1 PFEARSNPKP
11 ADYQKVMEK
20 IQGRPDADMIQ
31 TVMLRSM
38 NQAVYS
44 PENQGH
50 FGLAY
55 AAYAHFTSPIRRYP
69 DLLVHRA
76 LRYFIRNN
84 RTSINVL
91 CVDDAPALDQA
102 RILPYDTAAMV
113 MLGEQC
119 SMTER
124 RADEATWDVVGWLK
138 CEYMSDK
145 IGDVFKGIINGV
157 TNFGLFVE

>member
-1 PFEARSNPKP
+1 EECMLAANVCAARLLQKYKLPTLYRIHEGPKEEKLERLRTFLKELNIPFEARSNPKP

-91 CVDDAPALDQA
+91 CVDDATALDQA
-102 RILPYDTAAMV
+102 L
-113 MLGEQC
+113 
-119 SMTER
+119 
-124 RADEATWDVVGWLK
+124 
-138 CEYMSDK
+138 
-145 IGDVFKGIINGV
+145 
-157 TNFGLFVE
+157 